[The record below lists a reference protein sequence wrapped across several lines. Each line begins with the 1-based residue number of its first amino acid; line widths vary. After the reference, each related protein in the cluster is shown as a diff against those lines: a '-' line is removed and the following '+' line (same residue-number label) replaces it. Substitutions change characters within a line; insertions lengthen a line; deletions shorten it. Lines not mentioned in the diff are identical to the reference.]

1 MYYDKQNLFI
11 ICLSDLFLRRMLNYS
26 DIAKLIKHCI
36 ALHACK
42 IVLFGS
48 LSILFIASG
57 QVSFSSINDSVSQ
70 CSPYLNMKLSLYIK
84 QIQLITFFMTV
95 LGCIINIIN
104 FVTFLNVYIKSRK
117 KLTSTLK
124 EN

>member
-1 MYYDKQNLFI
+1 
-11 ICLSDLFLRRMLNYS
+11 MLNYS
-26 DIAKLIKHCI
+26 DIAKLIKPCM

-84 QIQLITFFMTV
+84 QIRLVTFFMTV
-95 LGCIINIIN
+95 LGCILSIIN
-104 FVTFLNVYIKSRK
+104 FVTFLNFYIKARK